1 MEEIKFDGK
10 SIRLDKFLM
19 HEYPSATLSEIF
31 KWIRIGKI
39 KVNRKK
45 QKPGYKLNPKDQIN
59 IFLSPKQ
66 IEGYQTKGI
75 VHKTS
80 FKVLYEDDDMLVV
93 DKPPFLASQGGI
105 GVNENNLV
113 NQIAYY
119 LTGEFT
125 ISLGNRLDKDTSGII
140 IVGKNPKINPLLY
153 QLTKSRKIEKKYFA
167 LAIGR
172 IKEKKGTFKDHLVKG
187 TTNFLPVMK
196 ISNKENSRA
205 KYCETEYKVVKH
217 IKNYT
222 LLELTLKT
230 GRMHQIRV
238 QLSSRGFPVLG
249 DKIYGNEEEN
259 KKVSRNLKRQ
269 FLHASQIKFNHPI
282 TNKKLN
288 ISTELPR
295 DLKKTLEKIKTQ

>member
-10 SIRLDKFLM
+10 STRLDKFLM
-19 HEYPSATLSEIF
+19 DEYPSATLSEIF
-31 KWIRIGKI
+31 KWIRTGKI

-45 QKPGYKLNPKDQIN
+45 QKPSCKLNPQDVIN
-59 IFLSPKQ
+59 IFLSPEQ
-66 IEGYQTKGI
+66 ITGYHTKGV

-80 FKVLYEDDDMLVV
+80 FKILFEDEDMIVV

-113 NQIAYY
+113 NQLNYY
-119 LTGEFT
+119 LHGDFT

-140 IVGKNPKINPLLY
+140 IVGKNSKINPLLY
-153 QLTKSRKIEKKYFA
+153 QMTKSRNIEKKYFA

-172 IKEKKGTFKDHLVKG
+172 IKQKEGTFKDYLVKG
-187 TTNFLPVMK
+187 TNNFIPVMK
-196 ISNKENSRA
+196 VSNEENNLA
-205 KYCETEYKVVKH
+205 KYCETMYKVVKY

-249 DKIYGNEEEN
+249 DRIYGNTEEN
-259 KKVSRNLKRQ
+259 KKISRNLKRQ
-269 FLHASQIKFNHPI
+269 FLHASQVKFNHPI

-288 ISTELPR
+288 LVSELPR
-295 DLKKTLEKIKTQ
+295 DLKKTLEKIKVQ